1 MNLIQLIM
9 TPNVVINN
17 ILTCL
22 FAFVEVFLYLKIMT
36 SISKKELNFT
46 QTIIYLLSTGL
57 IAILSNF
64 LLKNPYSYLTNIF
77 SWFIIV
83 LFLFKR
89 DIKSCIISLILSYAS
104 IFISTFTIQ
113 IFLNVI
119 FNISY
124 NTLINIPLYRFLA
137 CNLIYFMVYLIYLL
151 INNRFKIVTF
161 IKPSLKVTICIN
173 LILGIVTMF
182 IQSYIF
188 STEKDNFPVS
198 TKLITLLSLLLYF
211 IISMFSLIRTSKLEQ
226 TTQDLETEKVYNKT
240 LTLLHDNI
248 RCFKHDFNN
257 IVQAIGWYVALKD
270 IDGLE
275 KYYNSL
281 LKECKLTNN
290 LNLLNPETINN
301 PSIYSLLTNK
311 YYLASE
317 KGITMTF
324 NIFTDLSKIN
334 CSIYELTRILGI
346 LLDNA
351 IEAAEETSE
360 KIIEIDFRTDSKKQ
374 LFIIENS
381 CINNNI
387 STIKIFEKGYSTKEN
402 NSGIGLWKVHKI
414 LSKNTNLDLFTT
426 IHDNKFR
433 QQLEVFY

>member
-1 MNLIQLIM
+1 MNLIQILT
-9 TPNVVINN
+9 TPNNIINN
-17 ILTCL
+17 FFTVL
-22 FAFVEVFLYLKIMT
+22 FTFIEVFLYSKVVTATL
-36 SISKKELNFT
+36 SIKSNFKN
-46 QTIIYLLSTGL
+46 TIIFVLITGTIALLSDY
-57 IAILSNF
+57 F
-64 LLKNPYSYLTNIF
+64 LKNPYSYLINIITLYL
-77 SWFIIV
+77 SILLI
-83 LFLFKR
+83 FKPNN
-89 DIKSCIISLILSYAS
+89 KNCIIAVLITYTS

-113 IFLNVI
+113 VILTYLFKLSYTQLTTTPIF
-119 FNISY
+119 
-124 NTLINIPLYRFLA
+124 RFCTCA
-137 CNLIYFMVYLIYLL
+137 LIYSLLFIICLIIKHRKGILNFL
-151 INNRFKIVTF
+151 
-161 IKPSLKVTICIN
+161 KPSLKVTIFVN
-173 LILGIVTMF
+173 LIFGILAIF

-188 STEKDNFPVS
+188 STAKDNFPTS
-198 TKLITLLSLLLYF
+198 TKIVTILSLLLYF
-211 IISMFSLIRTSKLEQ
+211 IISMYSLIRTNKLEE
-226 TTQDLETEKVYNKT
+226 TTQNLETEKVYNKT

-257 IVQAIGWYVALKD
+257 IVQAIGGYVALKD

-311 YYLASE
+311 YYIASE

-334 CSIYELTRILGI
+334 CGIYELTRILGI